1 MSQIN
6 LFDEKDDPSRS
17 LLDEL
22 LQKSKLYH
30 YSSGYKA
37 LLDFVVRLR
46 NFAPFNAML
55 LQLQKPGLRF
65 AASEYD
71 WKQRFNRTIKEG
83 ARPLIILW
91 PFGPIALVYDVDDT
105 EGADL
110 PDDVAQAFRAT
121 GAMTV
126 DQFAVFAHRLSK
138 LGIDLKSIA
147 YGSGKAGHI
156 EIGRRS
162 KDAKERPVYRI
173 RVNEKHDANVK
184 FATLAHELAHL
195 YLGHLGPDKFLG
207 IAKRPPLPD
216 SQKELEA
223 ESVSYLVCTRNA
235 VVSESEKYLA
245 NYVKTNATIENLD
258 LHVMLKAAGQ
268 IEAALDLSEHTHFGP
283 VPKKKT
289 NRLLLS

>member
-30 YSSGYKA
+30 HSTGYKA

-71 WKQRFNRTIKEG
+71 WKQRFNRTIREG

-105 EGADL
+105 EGAEL

-121 GAMTV
+121 GTMTV
-126 DQFAVFAHRLSK
+126 DQFAGFAHRLLR

-147 YGSGKAGHI
+147 YGDGKAGHI
-156 EIGRRS
+156 EITRRS
-162 KDAKERPVYRI
+162 EDAKECPVYRI

-195 YLGHLGPDKFLG
+195 YLGHLGPNKFLS
-207 IAKRPPLPD
+207 IAKRPPLPH

-268 IEAALDLSEHTHFGP
+268 IEAALDLSEHTRFGP
-283 VPKKKT
+283 VPKKKS

>member
-1 MSQIN
+1 MGQAN
-6 LFDEKDDPSRS
+6 LFGEVDDPSRS
-17 LLDEL
+17 LLTDL
-22 LQKSKLYH
+22 LEKSKLYH
-30 YSSGYKA
+30 HTTGYKG

-71 WKQRFNRTIKEG
+71 WKQCFDRTIKEG

-105 EGADL
+105 EGPEL
-110 PDDVAQAFRAT
+110 PEDVAQAFRAT
-121 GAMTV
+121 GVMTTEH
-126 DQFAVFAHRLSK
+126 FADFTRRLLQ

-147 YGSGKAGHI
+147 YGDGRAGHI

-162 KDAKERPVYRI
+162 EDAKVRPQYRI
-173 RVNEKHDANVK
+173 RVNERHDANVR

-207 IAKRPPLPD
+207 IAKRLPLPH

-258 LHVMLKAAGQ
+258 LYVMLKAAGQ

-283 VPKKKT
+283 VPKKKP
-289 NRLLLS
+289 NWLLLS